1 MVKIIKDLIG
11 KLDREEIT
19 NLQCITM
26 HGQEW
31 VDLHKEWCQVMGV
44 EEDDEVEAE
53 AFINEIRYGD
63 EPDTDEWPEEVQKA
77 INKYAK
83 EDIDT
88 QNTSNSNDVSIEPM
102 ELLKEWKN
110 NKSFL
115 DSLKK
120 SEEAVRIT
128 LWRYLHSN
136 GGFKTCA
143 KAIGISKNTVKKW
156 WNVRLFIDA
165 ALAGGGHM
173 HYPIGLNHDIIKQTI
188 LAAVEKVEQEE

>member
-63 EPDTDEWPEEVQKA
+63 EPDMEEWSEEVQKA

-83 EDIDT
+83 EDADT
-88 QNTSNSNDVSIEPM
+88 QNISNNNDVSIEPM

-128 LWRYLHSN
+128 LWRY
-136 GGFKTCA
+136 
-143 KAIGISKNTVKKW
+143 VKKW

-188 LAAVEKVEQEE
+188 LAAVEKVEREE